1 MLNFYRLKSNSRI
14 FTLYNYSWFLLIAA
28 AALLLLINSCS
39 IPEKSNTA
47 PDSDNTDPDLETVEE
62 KAKSEA
68 PDGPVTTQDDP
79 DPYHATENAQDEPE
93 TVPKVA
99 LYNGSGSW
107 AENVDTLKDFFTGY
121 EIEFGLVDENHIIDP
136 ELLNNYEIIVLPGG
150 GAADYR
156 YEISN
161 HDSVRSFVEN
171 GGLFVG
177 FCAGAYYAADIFSW
191 QGTEYDYPLEIFSG
205 SSIGPLSGQINWGE
219 QALLKL
225 NPDHPANE
233 SFDLELDIYYFDG
246 PYFKPHDNGEEV
258 NAGIIEVLAY
268 YDVNNQPAVI
278 AGRFGKGGYLL
289 FGPHPEMDGY
299 GKDEG
304 ANWPWLYSSLLWFSN
319 W

>member
-14 FTLYNYSWFLLIAA
+14 FKLYNYSWFLLFAA

-39 IPEKSNTA
+39 IPEKSNTV
-47 PDSDNTDPDLETVEE
+47 PDSDNTDPDLGVVEE
-62 KAKSEA
+62 TAKSEA
-68 PDGPVTTQDDP
+68 PEGPDNTKEDDY
-79 DPYHATENAQDEPE
+79 PYHGKENAQAEPE

-107 AENVDTLKDFFTGY
+107 ADNVDTLEDFFTSY
-121 EIEFGLVDENHIIDP
+121 DIEFELVDEHIIIDP
-136 ELLNNYEIIVLPGG
+136 DLLNNYEIIVLPGG

-156 YEISN
+156 YEISD
-161 HDSVRSFVEN
+161 HDSVRSFVMD
-171 GGLFVG
+171 GGLFIG
-177 FCAGAYYAADIFSW
+177 FCAGAYYAADIFNW
-191 QGTEYDYPLEIFSG
+191 QGSEYDYPLEIFSG
-205 SSIGPLSGQINWGE
+205 SSIGPLSGQVGWGE
-219 QALLKL
+219 KALLNL
-225 NPDHPANE
+225 NQDHPANE
-233 SFDLELDIYYFDG
+233 NFEHELDIYYFDG
-246 PYFKPHDNGEEV
+246 PYFIPHDSDEIY
-258 NAGIIEVLAY
+258 AGTIEILAH

-278 AGRFGKGGYLL
+278 AGRFGDGGYLL